1 MKKFVRSICSKV
13 QSVFS
18 RANDFVQDV
27 KGDLATNTIG
37 AIIVAV
43 VIIGLL
49 VVAINAFF
57 PSFFTDMFNAMKDKL
72 LVNFD
77 CVSDGDNI
85 MFVQSKKA
93 HKAYAESLEAAF
105 LPRGEKNMMF
115 EKSSRV
121 FYPSDQQHFA
131 YGVGVAALK
140 KAPVIGYYMD
150 RIHTPRDTVF
160 DERNIE
166 LLRDGA
172 VRLAEKV

>member
-1 MKKFVRSICSKV
+1 MKKFVHSICSKV

-72 LVNFD
+72 NA
-77 CVSDGDNI
+77 NW
-85 MFVQSKKA
+85 
-93 HKAYAESLEAAF
+93 
-105 LPRGEKNMMF
+105 
-115 EKSSRV
+115 
-121 FYPSDQQHFA
+121 
-131 YGVGVAALK
+131 
-140 KAPVIGYYMD
+140 
-150 RIHTPRDTVF
+150 
-160 DERNIE
+160 
-166 LLRDGA
+166 
-172 VRLAEKV
+172 